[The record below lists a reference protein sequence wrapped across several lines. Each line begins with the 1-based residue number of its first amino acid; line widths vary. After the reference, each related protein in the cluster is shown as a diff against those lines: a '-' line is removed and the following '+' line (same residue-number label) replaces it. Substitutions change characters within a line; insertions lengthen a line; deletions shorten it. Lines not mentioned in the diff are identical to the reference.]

1 LPVGKYPNAAATSM
15 IINTVGSIFSLCI
28 FFSLVAPD
36 AQRAFHSQKTI
47 YRGLRVQNLRTT
59 FAAPA

>member
-1 LPVGKYPNAAATSM
+1 M
-15 IINTVGSIFSLCI
+15 IIKTVGNIFSLCI
-28 FFSLVAPD
+28 FFSFVAPD

-59 FAAPA
+59 VDQVRSRVLTI